1 MNTLLA
7 STTVLA
13 DSFSLDKDTVTPGV
27 MGFLAIFA
35 IGVVLYFLMRNMTG
49 KLRGVSDRAEEA
61 GEKAPSAVDDHSTEE
76 DVETEK
82 VDTADT
88 AEVEAKDSDVRAAG
102 SETVDS
108 GTDKG

>member
-7 STTVLA
+7 STMVLA

-82 VDTADT
+82 GDTA
-88 AEVEAKDSDVRAAG
+88 EAKDSDVRAAG

>member
-7 STTVLA
+7 STMVLA

-35 IGVVLYFLMRNMTG
+35 IGVALFFLMRNMTG
-49 KLRGVSDRAEEA
+49 KLEGVSERAEEA
-61 GEKAPSAVDDHSTEE
+61 GEKPSGPNIYASESDEAA
-76 DVETEK
+76 ET
-82 VDTADT
+82 DTT
-88 AEVEAKDSDVRAAG
+88 KVEASGSDKA
-102 SETVDS
+102 DS